1 MYRAIVVD
9 DEPYMREGMRI
20 LIDWDACGF
29 ELIGEAENA
38 QQAMALLES
47 SRPDLMIC
55 DVRMPGIDGT
65 QLALFAHARYP
76 GMHLAFISGYQQFSY
91 AQAAIRAQA
100 HCYLLK
106 PIDPDEVQEQLKAIA
121 RALDARGMGESETA
135 EEGEGA
141 AFLPEAAEA
150 DEPGQIISSMH
161 RLIAQRYNKDPSLL
175 SLSRQLHLHQ
185 GYLGQQIKRLTGKT
199 FHQHVTALRMQKARR
214 LLLTTGQSVKEIA
227 HAVGIS
233 DVDYFTSQFRRET
246 GKTPVQFRRS

>member
-20 LIDWDACGF
+20 LIDWEACGF
-29 ELIGEAENA
+29 ELTGEAENA
-38 QQAMALLES
+38 QQAMVLLES
-47 SRPDLMIC
+47 ARPDLMIC
-55 DVRMPGIDGT
+55 DVRMPGLDGT
-65 QLALFAHARYP
+65 QLALFAHAHYP
-76 GMHLAFISGYQQFSY
+76 GMQIAFISGYQQFSY

-121 RALDARGMGESETA
+121 RVLDARGVGESELT
-135 EEGEGA
+135 E
-141 AFLPEAAEA
+141 EAALLPPSMEA
-150 DEPGQIISSMH
+150 DEPDQIISSMR
-161 RLIAQRYNKDPSLL
+161 RLIAEHYAKNPSLW

-199 FHQHVTALRMQKARR
+199 FHQHVAALRMQKARR
-214 LLLTTGQSVKEIA
+214 LLLTTDQSIKEIA
-227 HAVGIS
+227 HAVGIA

-246 GKTPVQFRRS
+246 GKTPMQFRKP